1 MNRWR
6 WLAALLLAGCL
17 AGCGPPKA
25 IRLGFIGSLS
35 DRGSDTGEDGR
46 NGMILAVEQCNQAGG
61 IHGRM
66 VEILVQ
72 DDGMDPAKSQQAM
85 QALVSAHVD
94 AVVGPFSSAVAK
106 VAVPLSNQAGIVMV
120 SPTVT
125 STDFE
130 GKDDYL
136 IRMNRTTRDN
146 ATEYAHVLYQRG
158 QHRMALAYDTRNA
171 SYSLAWL
178 NDFKMAYA
186 ALGGQV
192 VTAVAF
198 ESNARTGFGD
208 VVRQMLVQP
217 AQGLLFIG
225 SAIDVARLAQQAEK
239 LAPQLPKSAAERAS
253 TELLLQLG
261 GRSVEGLL
269 IAQAYNRDDP
279 SERYRRFHRAFV
291 ARFAREPSFSAV
303 LAYDGTNVLCQAL
316 ATQAP
321 GQSLKDSILQH
332 GPFQGLQQNIQFDR
346 FGDTPRKVFFTEV
359 RRGKFVLLQ

>member
-1 MNRWR
+1 MNRWL
-6 WLAALLLAGCL
+6 WLLALLLAGCL
-17 AGCGPPKA
+17 PGCGPPKA
-25 IRLGFIGSLS
+25 IHLGFIGSLS

-46 NGMILAVEQCNQAGG
+46 NGMMLAVEQRNQAGG

-72 DDGMDPAKSQQAM
+72 DDGMDPGKSHLAIQT
-85 QALVSAHVD
+85 LVSAQVD
-94 AVVGPFSSAVAK
+94 AVVGPFSSAVAT

-125 STDFE
+125 STDFV
-130 GKDDYL
+130 GKDDFL
-136 IRMNRTTRDN
+136 IRINRTTRDN
-146 ATEYAHVLYQRG
+146 AKDYAQVLYQRG

-178 NDFKMAYA
+178 NAFKLAYG

-192 VTAVAF
+192 VAAVAF
-198 ESNARTGFGD
+198 ESDARTGFGD
-208 VVRQMLVQP
+208 VVRKMLAQP
-217 AQGLLFIG
+217 SQGLLFIG

-239 LAPQLPKSAAERAS
+239 LAPQMPKSAAERAS
-253 TELLLQLG
+253 TELLLELG

-269 IAQAYNRDDP
+269 IAQAFNRDDP
-279 SERYRRFHRAFV
+279 SERYLSFHRAFV

-303 LAYDGTNVLCQAL
+303 LAYDATNVLCQAL
-316 ATQAP
+316 ALQAP

-332 GPFQGLQQNIQFDR
+332 GPFQGLQQSIQFDR
-346 FGDTPRKVFFTEV
+346 FGDTARKVFFTEV
-359 RRGKFVLLQ
+359 RGGKFVLLK